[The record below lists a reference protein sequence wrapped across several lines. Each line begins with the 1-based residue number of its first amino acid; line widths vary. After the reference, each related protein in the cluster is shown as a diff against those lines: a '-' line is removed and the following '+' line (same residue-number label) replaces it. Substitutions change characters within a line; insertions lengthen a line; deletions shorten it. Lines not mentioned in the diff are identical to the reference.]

1 MIGWMGK
8 RLLAGGYRAPRYH
21 VPSHPRLGEIEA
33 IGRAIACAAL
43 VDQPLMIFHVS
54 TARVPASST
63 VPAARAQGL
72 GRDLHST

>member
-33 IGRAIACAAL
+33 IGRAIACARW
-43 VDQPLMIFHVS
+43 S
-54 TARVPASST
+54 TSP
-63 VPAARAQGL
+63 
-72 GRDLHST
+72 